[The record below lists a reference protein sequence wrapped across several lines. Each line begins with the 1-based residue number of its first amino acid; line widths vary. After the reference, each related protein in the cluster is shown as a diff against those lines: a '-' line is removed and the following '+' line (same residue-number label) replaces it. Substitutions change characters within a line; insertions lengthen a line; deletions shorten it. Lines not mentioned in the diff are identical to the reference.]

1 MKCNLLYINF
11 TFFCYMHFTPNRN
24 DIVPNDGTLLL
35 TLNGSVNQGVIETKF
50 LGVIIDD
57 KLKWRH
63 SSKGILHTSESYFKD
78 IRQIQKNDEINTS

>member
-11 TFFCYMHFTPNRN
+11 KFFCYMHFTPNRN

-35 TLNGSVNQGVIETKF
+35 TLNGSVIQGVIETKF

-57 KLKWRH
+57 KLKWRRA
-63 SSKGILHTSESYFKD
+63 SKGILHTSESYFKD